1 MAAEMGEGDWGS
13 ARRFAPVTR
22 ETLQSK
28 VYDELKRGLMAGA
41 FHPGEAVTLRR
52 LAEMFGTSIMPV
64 REAVNRLIAEG
75 ALRSE
80 PNRSVIV
87 PLMHRSR
94 FMDLT
99 DIRVALETIVTQKA
113 CEQMTAADLAEL
125 EVINDQLLNAI
136 LARDLETVVS
146 LNRDFHFHIYRT
158 ARSDV
163 LTQFVES
170 LWMQVG
176 PFLYVSAARPE
187 AGWTTEAHKR
197 FMRAARDRDVD
208 AAVDAIRSDIR
219 ETANALLTSN
229 LFYAT

>member
-1 MAAEMGEGDWGS
+1 MADAAQDDLGLV
-13 ARRFAPVTR
+13 RRFTPVTR
-22 ETLQSK
+22 ETLQGK

-87 PLMHRSR
+87 PLMPRNR
-94 FMDLT
+94 FGDLT
-99 DIRVALETIVTQKA
+99 DIRVSLETIVTRKA
-113 CEQMTAADLAEL
+113 CRLMTVEHLSEL
-125 EVINDQLLNAI
+125 EDINEQLLQAI
-136 LARDLETVVS
+136 VRGDLQTVVS
-146 LNRDFHFHIYRT
+146 LNRDFHFHIYR
-158 ARSDV
+158 AAQSDV
-163 LTQFVES
+163 LMQYVES

-187 AGWTTEAHKR
+187 AGWTADTHLR
-197 FMRAARDRDVD
+197 FINAIKDCDEESAVAA
-208 AAVDAIRSDIR
+208 IHSDIR
-219 ETANALLTSN
+219 DTADALLKCE
-229 LFYAT
+229 LFAPD